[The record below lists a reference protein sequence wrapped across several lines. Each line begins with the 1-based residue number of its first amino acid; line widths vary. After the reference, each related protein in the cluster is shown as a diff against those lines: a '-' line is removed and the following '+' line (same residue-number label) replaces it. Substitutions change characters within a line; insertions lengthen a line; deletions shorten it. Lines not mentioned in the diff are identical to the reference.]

1 MDALASLATSKLS
14 ASPAFTFPAAGGWLA
29 KLNAIYQK
37 LYSKTQ
43 FATGSPTVVIDDSKL
58 LSGPWIVA
66 QGALCYAS
74 LDLRNSGASITNLY
88 KNVSFIYSETD
99 APGGVVVN
107 TEIGLGDAQYP
118 VLVLIESRNDQ
129 PANQTIGRHTF
140 AMLCTQDC
148 NVAATLIIPVRQ
160 ISGTLT
166 DPTSQITFGADA
178 AFSYSI
184 GPWNGTSLVVTA
196 TITKAMS
203 ANVAAS
209 LAMLVSVTD
218 PGDNYVV
225 GWRQIDFGPNTDA
238 NGKIW
243 MTGQAGFSITA
254 TVATDVDI
262 INPGSTGK
270 KVVATPFPTVPVFT
284 MDTVTKPITYRESN
298 GVKGVWSA
306 NTLPV
311 PAIHG
316 FLDQDFAP
324 YIVRRDLV
332 SGITAIGLGENNAFI
347 TDPLPPN
354 ITDTGMK
361 QFAPMPQSD
370 PKINEAR
377 TAITVRPVQW
387 PVIRDTE
394 TYPTFDFDYYKQNA
408 DTTQSL
414 SANGTFGDW
423 TFLPLIN
430 ATFKGLVF
438 QFINPTPSPM
448 PSVKFYFR
456 TGVVTIDPANS
467 GTYDFSF
474 TGTSFTIPDD
484 VPAEFQPFY
493 TETNFTYL
501 IQDISGVAHQF
512 TFRLQ
517 FQFNDTSGNFY
528 SWPLMV
534 PKFQPV
540 TPGPYLECGSYRF
553 TPGNNQPAIFGTL
566 SSLPIPQYGYCVYR
580 VMARRRPALTTSQV
594 PLASNATS
602 PITVRLGIMRS
613 GVFVQ
618 FTTATIAVG
627 RADTGF
633 ASVFWPVMF
642 GAPLV
647 YQCDEALNV
656 TAWVNFQPPLFSSYQ
671 GFQQPFDNVYT
682 QYTGLQVGNEYGG
695 PAWFESH
702 WAKLAFQKIDGN
714 GDLSTVQFPACA
726 EIYND
731 LEALLSTL

>member
-43 FATGSPTVVIDDSKL
+43 FSTASPTVVIDDSKL
-58 LSGPWIVA
+58 LSGPWIVS

-74 LDLRNSGASITNLY
+74 LPDLRNSGASITNLY

-99 APGGVVVN
+99 SPGGVTVN
-107 TEIGLGDAQYP
+107 TEIGLGDLQFP
-118 VLVLIESRNDQ
+118 TTVLIEARNDQ

-140 AMLCTQDC
+140 QMLCTQAC
-148 NVAATLIIPVRQ
+148 NITATLIVQLRTINE
-160 ISGTLT
+160 TLP
-166 DPTSQITFGADA
+166 DPTAQITFGPDA
-178 AFSYSI
+178 AFSYSL
-184 GPWNGTSLVVTA
+184 GAWNGTSMIITV
-196 TITKAMS
+196 TITKAIA
-203 ANVAAS
+203 ANTLAS
-209 LAMLVSVTD
+209 LAMLISVTD
-218 PGDNYVV
+218 PGDEFA
-225 GWRQIDFGPNTDA
+225 FGSFDPLTA
-238 NGKIW
+238 QGGITW
-243 MTGQAGFSITA
+243 LTGQAGFSLTA
-254 TVATDVDI
+254 TAATDTDI
-262 INPGSTGK
+262 IHPGSTGK
-270 KVVATPFPTVPVFT
+270 KVVATPFSTVPVFT
-284 MDTVTKPITYRESN
+284 LDSVAMPIVYRESN

-311 PAIHG
+311 PAING

-332 SGITAIGLGENNAFI
+332 SGITAIGLGENDAFI

-394 TYPTFDFDYYKQNA
+394 TYPTFDFDYYKQNT
-408 DTTQSL
+408 DTAQNL
-414 SANGTFGDW
+414 AANGTFGDW
-423 TFLPLIN
+423 IFLPLIN
-430 ATFKGLVF
+430 ATFKGLAF

-456 TGVVTIDPANS
+456 TGVVTIDPSNP

-517 FQFNDTSGNFY
+517 FQFKDTNGNFY
-528 SWPLMV
+528 SWPLMI

-553 TPGNNQPAIFGTL
+553 TPGNNQPALFGTL

-594 PLASNATS
+594 PLAPNATS
-602 PITVRLGIMRS
+602 PITVKLGIMRS

-618 FTTATIAVG
+618 FTTATIAIG

-633 ASVFWPVMF
+633 TSVFWPVMF

-671 GFQQPFDNVYT
+671 GLQFLFANIYPEW
-682 QYTGLQVGNEYGG
+682 TGVNPGNEYGG
-695 PAWFESH
+695 PAWFASN
-702 WAKLAFQKIDGN
+702 WAKLEFQKIDGN
-714 GDLSTVQFPACA
+714 GNLSTVQFPACA